1 MLIFLSARLELT
13 AAAAVAAAGQP
24 SPHGKQPA
32 ARDGAC
38 RVAAA
43 DLLVPWLAAAAH
55 VALGALRAPHNKKV
69 ICAVMVL
76 GARKSVRRLHI
87 VKRVILRHR
96 PSKRNMAMKNAMNN
110 NNKVTHFQHG

>member
-1 MLIFLSARLELT
+1 MLARRATSL
-13 AAAAVAAAGQP
+13 A
-24 SPHGKQPA
+24 
-32 ARDGAC
+32 DGAC
-38 RVAAA
+38 QAAV
-43 DLLVPWLAAAAH
+43 DLLVPWLAAAAL